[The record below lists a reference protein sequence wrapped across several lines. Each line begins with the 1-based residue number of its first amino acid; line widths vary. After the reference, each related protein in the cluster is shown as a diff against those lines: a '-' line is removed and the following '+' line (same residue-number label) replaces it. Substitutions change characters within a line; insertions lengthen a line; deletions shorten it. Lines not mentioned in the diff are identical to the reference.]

1 MAVGLKEMVA
11 EARGRVQEIN
21 PQDVMQRLEGGEDLL
36 VLDVR
41 EPHEFAQGHLPGA
54 VNVPRGLLELKAD
67 ADSPVADP
75 AITEKRDAR
84 VVTYCLKA
92 PGARSLFAADTLRTM
107 GFTNVAAMSA
117 GVNGWTEAGL
127 PIETVS
133 A

>member
-1 MAVGLKEMVA
+1 MAMGLKEMVA
-11 EARGRVQEIN
+11 DARGRVEEIS
-21 PQDVMQRLEGGEDLL
+21 PEDVRGALDGGEELL

-67 ADSPVADP
+67 ADSPAADP
-75 AITEKRDAR
+75 AVAEKRDAQ

-92 PGARSLFAADTLRTM
+92 PGARSLFAADTLATM

-117 GVNGWTEAGL
+117 GVNGWMEAGL
-127 PIETVS
+127 PIETIS

>member
-1 MAVGLKEMVA
+1 
-11 EARGRVQEIN
+11 
-21 PQDVMQRLEGGEDLL
+21 
-36 VLDVR
+36 
-41 EPHEFAQGHLPGA
+41 

-92 PGARSLFAADTLRTM
+92 PGARSLFAADTLRKM

-127 PIETVS
+127 PIETIS

>member
-1 MAVGLKEMVA
+1 MAMGLKELVA
-11 EARGRVQEIN
+11 DARARVQEIT
-21 PQDVMQRLEGGEDLL
+21 PEQVMERLEGGEELV

-41 EPHEFAQGHLPGA
+41 EPHEFAKGHLPGA

-75 AITEKRDAR
+75 AVAEQRDAQ

-92 PGARSLFAADTLRTM
+92 PGARSLFAADTLAKM

-127 PIETVS
+127 PIETMS

>member
-92 PGARSLFAADTLRTM
+92 PGARSLFAADTLRKM

-127 PIETVS
+127 PIETIS

>member
-11 EARGRVQEIN
+11 EARDRVPEIT
-21 PQDVMQRLEGGEDLL
+21 PQDVLQRLEGGVDLL

-41 EPHEFAQGHLPGA
+41 EPQEFAQGHLPGA
-54 VNVPRGLLELKAD
+54 VNIPRGLLELKAD

-75 AITEKRDAR
+75 AVAEKRDAQ
-84 VVTYCLKA
+84 VVTYCVKA
-92 PGARSLFAADTLRTM
+92 PGARSLFAADTLREM

-127 PIETVS
+127 PIETIS

>member
-1 MAVGLKEMVA
+1 MAMGLKELVA
-11 EARGRVQEIN
+11 DARVRVQEIT
-21 PQDVMQRLEGGEDLL
+21 PDQVMERLEGGEELV

-41 EPHEFAQGHLPGA
+41 EPHEFAKGHVPGA

-75 AITEKRDAR
+75 AVAEKRDAQ

-92 PGARSLFAADTLRTM
+92 PGARSLFAADTLAKM

-127 PIETVS
+127 PIETMS

>member
-11 EARGRVQEIN
+11 EARGRVREIT
-21 PQDVMQRLEGGEDLL
+21 PQDVMQHLEGGEEVL

-75 AITEKRDAR
+75 AVAEKRDAQ

-92 PGARSLFAADTLRTM
+92 PGARSLFAADTLAKM

-117 GVNGWTEAGL
+117 GLNGWTEAGL
-127 PIETVS
+127 PIEQVS
-133 A
+133 D

>member
-1 MAVGLKEMVA
+1 MVA
-11 EARGRVQEIN
+11 EARGRVHEITPQE
-21 PQDVMQRLEGGEDLL
+21 VMTRLEAGEELL

-67 ADSPVADP
+67 AESPVADP
-75 AITEKRDAR
+75 AVAEKRDAQ

-92 PGARSLFAADTLRTM
+92 PGARSLFAAETLAKM
-107 GFTNVAAMSA
+107 GFTKVAAMSA
-117 GVNGWTEAGL
+117 GVNGWTEAGQ
-127 PIETVS
+127 PIETMS